1 MPLPH
6 DKTRALP
13 LLPLGAL
20 AAGFGFAGLAA
31 AQTPATAPMPPAANA
46 SAPAASAAGDQAG
59 TVMPTVKA
67 KASAVRQGKESV
79 QAVTTSIGKGTQ
91 ELRDIPQSV
100 TVVTERLIDDR
111 NLDTLKEAL
120 HNTAGISFQ
129 AAEGGEEDI
138 RLRGFSLAATG
149 DIFVDGVR
157 EPAFF
162 ERDTF
167 NYDRL
172 EVLRGS
178 ASMLFG
184 RGSTGGA
191 VNQVNKQP
199 LLYGRNEVDLT
210 LGNGK
215 YARATADL
223 NLRTGENAALRV
235 NVMKTDADNWGN
247 FIDKE
252 GVAATYALGIG
263 TRDEFSL
270 GVYYLDNHN
279 GVNYGMPWL
288 PPNAPYNA
296 TTNPTGTVDRV
307 LVPANPKNYYAASSD
322 YSDGGAKYATL
333 SHIHRFGQGSELKT
347 VLRKAKYDRD
357 LRASAIRFCTFSAA
371 NPECPN
377 ATTNPVTLQNIGP
390 DTILTRGNQVKLQEL
405 DTLNFQSDYSGRFD
419 FGGMKHSVQAG
430 VDYAH
435 EEFANFGAS
444 ALPSAKPKTTLG
456 SPNDGGGVNEGARL
470 VSMNRTFDA
479 KALGAYAQ
487 DLIQVAPQWKLL
499 AGLRWDRFEGSYD
512 SPQLTN
518 ANGSITPAAH
528 RARSD
533 SLWSKRVGVLFQPTA
548 FQSYHLS
555 YGTSFNT
562 SGDTYQYDALG
573 ANTPPEG
580 SKNFEIGGKL
590 DLAEGNL
597 SLRFALFHSIKTNER
612 NRDSETVNAT
622 NYVLSGERHASGLE
636 LDVAG
641 RITPAWEV
649 FASYAFIPD
658 AEIDKG
664 AFNLVNGRY
673 ESLQGE
679 QVGARP
685 GGTPKHSGTIWTTYK
700 LGAFRFG
707 GGINARSADAP
718 PLIDTFKA
726 PAYVTGDLM
735 AEYALN
741 EDLAFKLNVT
751 NVTNKLYADM
761 LYRGHYIPGKPRTI
775 QLTTSYRF

>member
-1 MPLPH
+1 MSSPNEKP
-6 DKTRALP
+6 RALP

-20 AAGFGFAGLAA
+20 AAGFGLAGLAA
-31 AQTPATAPMPPAANA
+31 AQTAPAAPQPAAAA
-46 SAPAASAAGDQAG
+46 SAPASDAASAPDDKASG

-138 RLRGFSLAATG
+138 RLRGFSLNSTG
-149 DIFVDGVR
+149 DIFVDGIR

-270 GVYYLDNHN
+270 GAYYVDNHN

-288 PPNAPYNA
+288 PPSAPFNA
-296 TTNPTGTVDRV
+296 TSNPSGTADRV
-307 LVPANPKNYYAASSD
+307 LVPVNPKNYYAASSD

-377 ATTNPVTLQNIGP
+377 GTTNPVTLQNIGP
-390 DTILTRGNQVKLQEL
+390 NTILTRGNNVKIQEL
-405 DTLNFQSDYSGRFD
+405 DTLNVQTDYSGRFNL
-419 FGGMKHSVQAG
+419 GGMKHSVQAG

-435 EEFANFGAS
+435 EEFVNFAAS
-444 ALPSAKPKTTLG
+444 ALPGAKPKTTLG
-456 SPNDGGGVNEGARL
+456 SPNDGGRVDEGARL
-470 VSMNRTFDA
+470 VTINRTFDA

-487 DLIQVAPQWKLL
+487 DLIQIAPQWKVLG
-499 AGLRWDRFEGSYD
+499 GLRWDRFEGDYNT
-512 SPQLTN
+512 PQIGTT
-518 ANGSITPAAH
+518 APTH

-533 SLWSKRVGVLFQPTA
+533 SLWSKRFGVLFQPTA

-590 DLAEGNL
+590 DLADGNL
-597 SLRFALFHSIKTNER
+597 SVRFALFHSIKTNER
-612 NRDSETVNAT
+612 NRDADTVNAS

-664 AFNLVNGRY
+664 AFNVVNGQY

-679 QVGARP
+679 RVGARP

-707 GGINARSADAP
+707 GGINARSADSP
-718 PLIDTFKA
+718 PLIEAFKA

-735 AEYALN
+735 AEYSLSD
-741 EDLAFKLNVT
+741 DLAFKLNVT
-751 NVTNKLYADM
+751 NVSNKLYADM

>member
-1 MPLPH
+1 MSFPN

-20 AAGFGFAGLAA
+20 AAGFGLAGLAA
-31 AQTPATAPMPPAANA
+31 AQNPATAQQPAAAA
-46 SAPAASAAGDQAG
+46 SVPAAATADDKAAGA
-59 TVMPTVKA
+59 VMPTVKA
-67 KASAVRQGKESV
+67 KASALRQGKDSL

-111 NLDTLKEAL
+111 NLDTLKQAL

-138 RLRGFSLAATG
+138 RLRGFSLNSTG
-149 DIFVDGVR
+149 DIFVDGIR
-157 EPAFF
+157 DPAFY

-199 LLYGRNEVDLT
+199 LLYGRNAIDLS

-223 NLRTGENAALRV
+223 NMRTGEDAALRV
-235 NVMKTDADNWGN
+235 NIMKTDADNWGN
-247 FIDKE
+247 YADKK
-252 GVAATYALGIG
+252 GAAATYALGIG
-263 TRDEFSL
+263 TRDEFSA
-270 GVYYLDNHN
+270 GVYYLDNN
-279 GVNYGMPWL
+279 TGVHYGMPWVT
-288 PPNAPYNA
+288 PA
-296 TTNPTGTVDRV
+296 TGSADRT
-307 LVPANPKNYYAASSD
+307 LVPANPKNYYGAASD
-322 YSDGGAKYATL
+322 YNDGTAKYGTL
-333 SHIHRFGQGSELKT
+333 SHIHRFGGSDELKT
-347 VLRKAKYDRD
+347 VLRSARYERD
-357 LRASAIRFCTFSAA
+357 MRGSTIRFCTRTVNATTGVVS
-371 NPECPN
+371 NPECPTAQPLVNQISN
-377 ATTNPVTLQNIGP
+377 ATIF
-390 DTILTRGNQVKLQEL
+390 TRGSQNKIQEL
-405 DTLNFQSDYSGRFD
+405 DTINFQSDYSGRFQLA
-419 FGGMKHSVQAG
+419 GMKHSVMAG
-430 VDYAH
+430 VDAAK
-435 EEFANFGAS
+435 EDFTNFGATVP
-444 ALPSAKPKTTLG
+444 AGVNLTKPKTTLG
-456 SPNDGGGVNEGARL
+456 TPNDGGWVNEAARI
-470 VSMNRTFDA
+470 VAINRTFEA
-479 KALGAYAQ
+479 RAMGIYGQ
-487 DLIQVAPQWKLL
+487 DLVQIAPQWKVL
-499 AGLRWDRFEGSYD
+499 AGLRWDRLEGKYD
-512 SPQLTN
+512 
-518 ANGSITPAAH
+518 TPPTATAAAAH
-528 RARSD
+528 RERSD

-548 FQSYHLS
+548 FQSYHVS

-562 SGDTYQYDALG
+562 SGDTYQYDAQSS
-573 ANTPPEG
+573 NTPPEG

-590 DLAEGNL
+590 DLADGNL
-597 SLRFALFHSIKTNER
+597 SLRFALFHSVKTNER
-612 NRDSETVNAT
+612 NRDEVSVSPTT
-622 NYVLSGERHASGLE
+622 YLLSGERHAAGLE

-641 RITPAWEV
+641 RLSPNWEV

-658 AEIDKG
+658 AEIDK
-664 AFNLVNGRY
+664 AASSTNTT
-673 ESLQGE
+673 LQGE
-679 QVGARP
+679 RVGARP
-685 GGTPKHSGTIWTTYK
+685 GGTPKHSGTVWTTYK
-700 LGAFRFG
+700 VGAFRFG

-726 PAYVTGDLM
+726 PACVTGDLM
-735 AEYALN
+735 AEYSLN
-741 EDLAFKLNVT
+741 EDLAFKLNVS

>member
-1 MPLPH
+1 MTFPN
-6 DKTRALP
+6 DKSRALP

-20 AAGFGFAGLAA
+20 AAGFGLAGLAA
-31 AQTPATAPMPPAANA
+31 AQ
-46 SAPAASAAGDQAG
+46 APAAAPQPAAAASASAAAAADDKTTG

-288 PPNAPYNA
+288 PPSAPYHLTN
-296 TTNPTGTVDRV
+296 NPTGTPDRV
-307 LVPANPKNYYAASSD
+307 LIDADPKNYYGAGSD
-322 YSDGGAKYATL
+322 YSDGSAKYATL

-357 LRASAIRFCTFSAA
+357 LRASAIRFCLRPSLTSPT
-371 NPECPN
+371 NSECSTE
-377 ATTNPVTLQNIGP
+377 ATTLQNIGP
-390 DTILTRGNQVKLQEL
+390 NTILTRGNNVKIQQL
-405 DTLNFQSDYSGRFD
+405 DTLNFQSDYSGRFQL
-419 FGGMKHSVQAG
+419 GGMKHSVQAG

-435 EEFANFGAS
+435 EEFANFAAS

-456 SPNDGGGVNEGARL
+456 SPNDGGGINEAARL
-470 VSMNRTFDA
+470 VTMNRTFDA

-487 DLIQVAPQWKLL
+487 DLIQIAPQWKVL
-499 AGLRWDRFEGSYD
+499 AGLRWDRFEGDYNT
-512 SPQLTN
+512 PQIGAT
-518 ANGSITPAAH
+518 APTH

-562 SGDTYQYDALG
+562 SGDTYQYDLLG
-573 ANTPPEG
+573 SNTPPEG

-590 DLAEGNL
+590 DLADGNL
-597 SLRFALFHSIKTNER
+597 SVRFALFHSVKTNER
-612 NRDSETVNAT
+612 NRDTVTVLENPT
-622 NYVLSGERHASGLE
+622 SYVLSGQRHASGIE
-636 LDVAG
+636 LDIAG

-649 FASYAFIPD
+649 FASYAFIPE

-664 AFNLVNGRY
+664 AFNIVNGRY

-700 LGAFRFG
+700 LGAFRLG

-741 EDLAFKLNVT
+741 EDLTFKLNVT

>member
-1 MPLPH
+1 MSFPN

-20 AAGFGFAGLAA
+20 AAGFGLAGLAA
-31 AQTPATAPMPPAANA
+31 AQTPAAAPQPAAAA
-46 SAPAASAAGDQAG
+46 SAPATAAAEGKAG
-59 TVMPTVKA
+59 AMMPTVKA

-79 QAVTTSIGKGTQ
+79 QAVTSSIGKGTQ

-138 RLRGFSLAATG
+138 RLRGFSLASTG
-149 DIFVDGVR
+149 DIFVDGIR

-210 LGNGK
+210 VGNGK

-235 NVMKTDADNWGN
+235 NLMKTDADNWGN

-252 GVAATYALGIG
+252 GVAASYALGIG
-263 TRDEFSL
+263 TRDEFSVGL
-270 GVYYLDNHN
+270 YHLDNHN

-288 PPNAPYNA
+288 PPSAPFNA

-307 LVPANPKNYYAASSD
+307 LVPVDPKNYYAASSD
-322 YSDGGAKYATL
+322 YSDGSAKYGTL
-333 SHIHRFGQGSELKT
+333 SHIRRFGQGSELRT
-347 VLRKAKYDRD
+347 VLRKARYDRD
-357 LRASAIRFCTFSAA
+357 LRASAIRFCAFSTA
-371 NPECPN
+371 NPECPVA
-377 ATTNPVTLQNIGP
+377 ATDPVTAQSIGP
-390 DTILTRGNQVKLQEL
+390 HTILTRGNNVKIQQL
-405 DTLNFQSDYSGRFD
+405 DTLNFQSDYNGRFNL
-419 FGGMKHSVQAG
+419 GGMKHSVQAG

-435 EEFANFGAS
+435 EEFQNFAAS
-444 ALPSAKPKTTLG
+444 ALPSPKPKTTIG
-456 SPNDGGGVNEGARL
+456 TPNDGRGVNEGARL
-470 VSMNRTFDA
+470 VTLNRTFDA
-479 KALGAYAQ
+479 KALGIYAQ
-487 DLIQVAPQWKLL
+487 NLVQIAPQWKLL
-499 AGLRWDRFEGSYD
+499 AGLRWDRFEGKYD
-512 SPQLTN
+512 TPQI
-518 ANGSITPAAH
+518 GAAAPTH
-528 RARSD
+528 RERRD

-548 FQSYHLS
+548 FQSYHVS

-562 SGDTYQYDALG
+562 SGDTYQYDLLG
-573 ANTPPEG
+573 SNTPPEG

-590 DLAEGNL
+590 DLASGDL
-597 SLRFALFHSIKTNER
+597 SVRVALFHSVKTHER
-612 NRDSETVNAT
+612 NRDTQTTETQPTA
-622 NYVLSGERHASGLE
+622 YLLSGERHASGIE

-641 RITPAWEV
+641 RITPSWEV
-649 FASYAFIPD
+649 FASYAFIPE

-664 AFNLVNGRY
+664 SPPVNNPNGTPV
-673 ESLQGE
+673 SLQNE
-679 QVGARP
+679 RVGARP
-685 GGTPKHSGTIWTTYK
+685 GGTPKHSGTIWTTYQ

-707 GGINARSADAP
+707 GGFNARSADSP
-718 PLIDTFKA
+718 PLIEAFKA

-735 AEYALN
+735 AEYTLN
-741 EDLAFKLNVT
+741 DLSFKLNVT
-751 NVTNKLYADM
+751 NVTNKRYADM